1 MLRVRLELRG
11 GALVITPV
19 VRRLDAAAASEF
31 VETVRE
37 HVRERS
43 RAVVALEH
51 VDAVDASGVAA
62 LLAILK
68 AMPPGG
74 TLHLAGARPAVRTL
88 LEATFLDRLLP
99 TFDDVPTALQDR
111 P

>member
-1 MLRVRLELRG
+1 MLRVRLEVRG

-19 VRRLDAAAASEF
+19 VRRLDAAAAPDF
-31 VETVRE
+31 VETVRG
-37 HVRERS
+37 HVLERS
-43 RAVVALEH
+43 RAVVVLDH
-51 VDAVDASGVAA
+51 VEAVDASGVAA
-62 LLAILK
+62 LVAILK

-74 TLHLAGARPAVRTL
+74 TLHLAGVRPPVRAL

-99 TFDDVPTALQDR
+99 AFDDVPSALQDA